1 MLTQVVRNK
10 SKRTRVIA
18 IVAGLALLLGGGVTW
33 ALWPKNPRDIIA
45 QLDNDPRK
53 VWQAVEDG
61 KISRDDAREAMRER
75 FEAEETKRVDE
86 FFALP
91 PGPQRDKY
99 LDQQIDEMQKRM
111 REWQQRASTQPTSRP
126 ARDRDGPSSRP
137 SDVERQ
143 RRMAERD
150 DRTPPAQR
158 AKRVE
163 FRAAMMKRMQERGIQ
178 PPGGR
183 WGGGG
188 PGGGRGGGPGGGGR
202 PGAR

>member
-1 MLTQVVRNK
+1 MLTHVVHNK
-10 SKRTRVIA
+10 SGRTRVIA
-18 IVAGLALLLGGGVTW
+18 IVASLALLLCGGVTW
-33 ALWPKNPRDIIA
+33 AFWPKDPKDIIA

-53 VWQAVEDG
+53 IRQAVEDG
-61 KISRDDAREAMRER
+61 KITRDDARDAMRER

-99 LDQQIDEMQKRM
+99 LDQQIDEMQRRM
-111 REWQQRASTQPTSRP
+111 REWQERASTQPTSRP
-126 ARDRDGPSSRP
+126 ARDRDGPSTRP
-137 SDVERQ
+137 SDAERQ

-183 WGGGG
+183 WGGGT
-188 PGGGRGGGPGGGGR
+188 GGGRGGPGGGGR
-202 PGAR
+202 GPR